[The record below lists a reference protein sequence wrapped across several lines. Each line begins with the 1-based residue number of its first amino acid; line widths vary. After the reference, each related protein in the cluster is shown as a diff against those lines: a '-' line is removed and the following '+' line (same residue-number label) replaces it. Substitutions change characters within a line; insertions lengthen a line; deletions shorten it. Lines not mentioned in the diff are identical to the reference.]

1 MNKLNLV
8 LKILLL
14 LVFALFF
21 SIIGV
26 NKKTID
32 NYNDKNSLEE
42 NIDNLRGIIWANYT
56 FIIIS
61 LSIAITIIV
70 SKKYYYTYKWTVL
83 FSIFFILLN
92 TGLVVFEEIS
102 IRNYKKVEVEHLNNV
117 YIISSVMNILYFVL
131 FIRLI
136 KITDDI
142 TLSFQPSVRD
152 VQQYLRDGPYLNRF
166 RSNYRSPSTVTYEEE
181 PSYFEGLDT
190 DRGSMISD
198 EVVFDE
204 DLGITFRPKMRTS
217 SY

>member
-21 SIIGV
+21 SIIGI

-32 NYNDKNSLEE
+32 NYDDKNSLED
-42 NIDNLRGIIWANYT
+42 NINNLRGLIWANYT
-56 FIIIS
+56 FITIS
-61 LSIAITIIV
+61 LAIGITIII
-70 SKKYYYTYKWTVL
+70 SRKYYYTYRWTVL
-83 FSIFFILLN
+83 FAIFFILLN

-102 IRNYKKVEVEHLNNV
+102 INKYKKVEVEHLNNV
-117 YIISSVMNILYFVL
+117 YTISSVMNILYFIL

-142 TLSFQPSVRD
+142 KSFEPSSRD
-152 VQQYLRDGPYLNRF
+152 VQQYLREGPYMNRF
-166 RSNYRSPSTVTYEEE
+166 RSNYSSPETRNYDNSPSYL
-181 PSYFEGLDT
+181 EGVYNDGDFIT
-190 DRGSMISD
+190 SD

-204 DLGITFRPKMRTS
+204 DLGITFRPRSRIEK
-217 SY
+217 Y

>member
-8 LKILLL
+8 IKILLL

-32 NYNDKNSLEE
+32 NFNDKNSLEE

-56 FIIIS
+56 FITIS

-102 IRNYKKVEVEHLNNV
+102 IRNYKKVEIEHLNNV

-142 TLSFQPSVRD
+142 APSFQPSVAD

-181 PSYFEGLDT
+181 PSYFEGLNT
-190 DRGSMISD
+190 DRGYMMSD